1 MANMQ
6 QPSPRTCYIDIKQFA
21 IIDWVEQEQDQCVH
35 SSQGY
40 ISATW
45 RYIPVKAYIAHTKHS
60 STVSLYHVQNCGV
73 VKSVHAGR
81 LLANG

>member
-6 QPSPRTCYIDIKQFA
+6 QPSPRTCHLDIKQFA

-45 RYIPVKAYIAHTKHS
+45 RYSCEGIHS
-60 STVSLYHVQNCGV
+60 SYHTFIHRKFMSCSELG
-73 VKSVHAGR
+73 G
-81 LLANG
+81 G